1 MSRAW
6 TQEQKNAI
14 DARDGTLLVSAAAG
28 SGKTAVLVQRVIE
41 RLTDPIHPSDADR
54 LLVVTFT
61 KAAAAEMKDR
71 IAARISELLA
81 QDPTNRNLQ
90 RQQLLLGRAQ
100 ISTIHSFCNE
110 LIKENFYKL
119 NLSPELRIVDS
130 SELTLLKQTAITNVL
145 ERNYEQQDQAF
156 ADLVEAFSSDRDDS
170 RIIQTVEA
178 YTNLPV
184 PILSLKNGWMK
195 KRLCINILNRLPILL
210 GDKLCFP
217 MHRKRCI
224 TVLPLQNMRW
234 S

>member
-1 MSRAW
+1 M
-6 TQEQKNAI
+6 
-14 DARDGTLLVSAAAG
+14 
-28 SGKTAVLVQRVIE
+28 
-41 RLTDPIHPSDADR
+41 
-54 LLVVTFT
+54 
-61 KAAAAEMKDR
+61 
-71 IAARISELLA
+71 A

-145 ERNYEQQDQAF
+145 ERNYEQQAQAF

-178 YTNLPV
+178 LYEFTRS
-184 PILSLKNGWMK
+184 ILSLKNGWMK
-195 KRLCINILNRLPILL
+195 KRLCINISNRLLILL
-210 GDKLCFP
+210 GDKHCFLCTGSGTLLYYP
-217 MHRKRCI
+217 YK
-224 TVLPLQNMRW
+224 TLRW